1 MPFGFG
7 RRQEPGDQPTEVK
20 PTKAE
25 VEAPGWDAIDTALAK
40 ILPGQQPLHWGT
52 NRLPG
57 QDGLYGLSAYRQGDH
72 WFFVSYGLSE
82 LFAKESED
90 KAVSGWGFELTMR
103 AVGADAEPPA
113 WPRALLDRLGSVV
126 YSSGRPF
133 GVGHRLDAV
142 SQITGGN
149 PPTRLT
155 CIAFTEDPKLGTIE
169 TPNGSVTFLAVVG
182 ITPDELA
189 EMKASTTATVLDAM
203 RSANPLLITSPL
215 RNPSTR

>member
-1 MPFGFG
+1 MPLGFG
-7 RRQEPGDQPTEVK
+7 KTKDESARPTE
-20 PTKAE
+20 PTPASTRD
-25 VEAPGWDAIDTALAK
+25 VPDEAPGWDAIDAALAK
-40 ILPGQQPLHWGT
+40 IHPVQQPLHWGT

-72 WFFVSYGLSE
+72 WFFVTYGLSE

-90 KAVSGWGFELTMR
+90 RAVSGWGFELTMR

-155 CIAFTEDPKLGTIE
+155 CIAFTDDPELGTIE

-189 EMKASTTATVLDAM
+189 EMKASTTATVLGQIRA
-203 RSANPLLITSPL
+203 SNPLLVTDPL
-215 RNPSTR
+215 R

>member
-1 MPFGFG
+1 MPFGLG
-7 RRQEPGDQPTEVK
+7 RNREPSQP
-20 PTKAE
+20 AE
-25 VEAPGWDAIDTALAK
+25 VEPIGGEDEAPGWDAIDAALAK
-40 ILPGQQPLHWGT
+40 ILPDQQPLHWGT

-72 WFFVSYGLSE
+72 WFFVTYGLSE

-90 KAVSGWGFELTMR
+90 RAVSGWGFELTMR

-155 CIAFTEDPKLGTIE
+155 CIAFTDDPELGTIE

-189 EMKASTTATVLDAM
+189 RMKASTTASVLGAM
-203 RSANPLLITSPL
+203 KPANPLLVTDPA
-215 RNPSTR
+215 R